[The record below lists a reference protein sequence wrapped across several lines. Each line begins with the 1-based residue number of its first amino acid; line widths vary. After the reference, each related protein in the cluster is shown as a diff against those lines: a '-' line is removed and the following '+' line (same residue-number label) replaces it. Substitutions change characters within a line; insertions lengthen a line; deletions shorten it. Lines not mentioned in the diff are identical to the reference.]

1 MTKEKDII
9 ARKDNY
15 RKCISCQQSIPK
27 RDMIR
32 IVRAA
37 DGRVVV
43 DKTHRLNGRGAYLM
57 NDKHCL
63 EDQKLRSK
71 LSNALKIKITSEDFE
86 RLICE
91 IKGE

>member
-1 MTKEKDII
+1 
-9 ARKDNY
+9 
-15 RKCISCQQSIPK
+15 
-27 RDMIR
+27 MIR